1 MQTLAQY
8 LAEAGL
14 TQAQFAK
21 QVSTTDA
28 TVSRWCTGK
37 AFPSPDAI
45 RRIDTATNGKVP
57 PGIWF
62 APAIPEASPTE
73 AA

>member
-8 LAEAGL
+8 LAERGIR
-14 TQAQFAK
+14 QADFAEK
-21 QVSTTDA
+21 VSSTSA
-28 TVSRWCTGK
+28 TVSRWCSGK

-45 RRIDTATNGKVP
+45 RRIDAATDGKVP
-57 PGIWF
+57 PAVWF
-62 APAIPEASPTE
+62 KIRAGE